1 VAAVLLYR
9 IVSFWMMLVIGWA
22 AALLIRIRTPH
33 LEEAKAR

>member
-1 VAAVLLYR
+1 
-9 IVSFWMMLVIGWA
+9 MLVIGWA